1 MAAAVDRPRLGPV
14 GYAALTLG
22 ALIMVA
28 PILWTLLL
36 SLKDNA
42 ELVGHS
48 EAALRPPYT
57 LENYAAIVG
66 NSLTMRWLV
75 NSAIVSVGQTVGVL
89 VLASLAGYG
98 FSRLDFPFR
107 RTLFVIVL
115 LGLAV
120 PSQAVILPQHQLF
133 AWLDLH
139 NSYPGLIL
147 PGLVGP
153 FGVFFMTT
161 YMRAIP
167 KELDEAAFVDGASPW
182 KVITNIIFPLA
193 RPGLAVTLILTWVF
207 AWNEYLFALI
217 LISDESLRA
226 AVDLTDVHQTD
237 RRRPDRAIDALDEA
251 CAHTHAIA
259 KYSPRAETLIRRRKE
274 LLRELEAGATR
285 QAAQGEPVMVNDPID
300 SAVSNNAAPMNS
312 APFQRSRP

>member
-1 MAAAVDRPRLGPV
+1 MASAIDRGRLTPA
-14 GYAALTLG
+14 GYAALTIG

-48 EAALRPPYT
+48 EAALHGPYT
-57 LENYAAIVG
+57 LENYGAILG
-66 NSLTMRWLV
+66 NSLTMRWLL
-75 NSAIVSVGQTVGVL
+75 NSAIVSIGQTIGVL
-89 VLASLAGYG
+89 ILASLAGYG
-98 FSRLDFPFR
+98 FSRLEFPFR

-133 AWLDLH
+133 AWLHLH

-147 PGLVGP
+147 PGLVAP

-167 KELDEAAFVDGASPW
+167 KELDEAALLDGASRWRIFW
-182 KVITNIIFPLA
+182 KVILPLTVPA
-193 RPGLAVTLILTWVF
+193 QSTLAVFTFLGAWDDYWWPLISATRSDMYTLTVGLAASQMNYAQTSGLGFLMAQAVF
-207 AWNEYLFALI
+207 ASIPIFIVYVVFQKQI
-217 LISDESLRA
+217 VRA
-226 AVDLTDVHQTD
+226 MAGTAV
-237 RRRPDRAIDALDEA
+237 R
-251 CAHTHAIA
+251 
-259 KYSPRAETLIRRRKE
+259 
-274 LLRELEAGATR
+274 
-285 QAAQGEPVMVNDPID
+285 
-300 SAVSNNAAPMNS
+300 
-312 APFQRSRP
+312 